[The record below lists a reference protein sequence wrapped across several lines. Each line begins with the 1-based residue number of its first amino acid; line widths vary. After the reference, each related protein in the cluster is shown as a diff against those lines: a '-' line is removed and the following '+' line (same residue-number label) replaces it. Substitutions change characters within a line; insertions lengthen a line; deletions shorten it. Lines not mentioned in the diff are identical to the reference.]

1 MSASDAARQRVA
13 EGVWVGHRAA
23 VGGRAAIS
31 GMWWVRPASRGG
43 CWVAGRRRVFFFFF
57 AGTRAGRQSR
67 DAAKFADVAAVIVG
81 ADTMVVASGSLG
93 DKPNLTVARRHW
105 TSRAFDV

>member
-1 MSASDAARQRVA
+1 M
-13 EGVWVGHRAA
+13 
-23 VGGRAAIS
+23 GGRAAIS
-31 GMWWVRPASRGG
+31 GMWWVSIA
-43 CWVAGRRRVFFFFF
+43 RRVLGGGAGGRVFFF

-67 DAAKFADVAAVIVG
+67 NAAKFADVVAVIVG
-81 ADTMVVASGSLG
+81 ADTMVVASGYFG